1 MQLKGD
7 VISIDQYK
15 QEIGNIPMQIKKLRA
30 DLDKAMN
37 VTVDDSD
44 NSEEDALR
52 KDPATWL

>member
-1 MQLKGD
+1 
-7 VISIDQYK
+7 
-15 QEIGNIPMQIKKLRA
+15 MQIKKLRA

-44 NSEEDALR
+44 DSEEDALR